1 METRKEMAAYVNE
14 KFTQYIPEKDIEEAI
29 LEENPV
35 PQNIKQP
42 KKLDN
47 FPKQLVNTNTR
58 C

>member
-42 KKLDN
+42 KK
-47 FPKQLVNTNTR
+47 TG
-58 C
+58 